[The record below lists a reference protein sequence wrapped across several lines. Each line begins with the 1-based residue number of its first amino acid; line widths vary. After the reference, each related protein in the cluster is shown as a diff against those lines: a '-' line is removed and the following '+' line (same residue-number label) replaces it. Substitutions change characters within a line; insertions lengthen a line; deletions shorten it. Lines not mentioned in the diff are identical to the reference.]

1 MFTKRLVLLVALLAC
16 MVSASA
22 QRLVSGEKA
31 PKLTLSKYIYGGPS
45 DKGRP
50 VLVEFFVSSGSQSH
64 SQIETLS
71 AFADKYRGKIDVV
84 LVSGDDEAA
93 TRSFFSGE
101 APRFSVAVDADG
113 KSFAD
118 YGVRY
123 VPFSVLV
130 DGRGGYVWQGRS
142 KSIPDNVIA
151 SVLR

>member
-1 MFTKRLVLLVALLAC
+1 MLMKRFTFLIALILC
-16 MVSASA
+16 TFSASA

-31 PKLTLSKYIYGGPS
+31 PKLTVSKYIYGGPS
-45 DKGRP
+45 DKGKP
-50 VLVEFFVSSGSQSH
+50 VLVEFFVSSGNQSL

-71 AFADKYRGKIDVV
+71 AFADKYRGKIDEV
-84 LVSGDDEAA
+84 LISGDNEQT

-101 APRFSVAVDADG
+101 APRFSVAIDADG

-123 VPFSVLV
+123 VPFSVLI
-130 DGRGGYVWQGRS
+130 DSRGGYVWQGRS

>member
-1 MFTKRLVLLVALLAC
+1 MKRLILLIALISC
-16 MVSASA
+16 TVSASA
-22 QRLVSGEKA
+22 QRLVAGEKA
-31 PKLTLSKYIYGGPS
+31 PKLTVSKYIYGGPT

-84 LVSGDDEAA
+84 LVSGDDEQT
-93 TRSFFSGE
+93 TRAFFSGE
-101 APRFSVAVDADG
+101 APRFSVAIDAGG

-123 VPFSVLV
+123 VPFAVLA

-142 KSIPDNVIA
+142 KSIPENVIA